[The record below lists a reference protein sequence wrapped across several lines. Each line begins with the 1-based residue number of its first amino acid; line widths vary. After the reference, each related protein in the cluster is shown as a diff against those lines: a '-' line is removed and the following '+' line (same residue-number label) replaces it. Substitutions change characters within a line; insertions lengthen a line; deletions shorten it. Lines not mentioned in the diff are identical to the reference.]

1 MPCRYISYIS
11 MLPCMPCRYINYIS
25 MLTKCYKYQVCVLCH
40 VYIIPVIVIIYEL
53 KVLTG
58 GPNNICDKAIHPL
71 PYHTQQTYT
80 YITLSH
86 SYIPHPSDI
95 YHISPCHNP
104 NSYHIQPSPHHI
116 QYSQCQYSQHPY
128 SQYSHTAT
136 QPIQP
141 YRQYSQPRKYT
152 HLPIT
157 MDHNTMA
164 DKTLFWS

>member
-1 MPCRYISYIS
+1 M
-11 MLPCMPCRYINYIS
+11 
-25 MLTKCYKYQVCVLCH
+25 LCH
-40 VYIIPVIVIIYEL
+40 VYISVISVCWLSAININSVCYAMFLYISYCHYYEL
-53 KVLTG
+53 KYILEALT
-58 GPNNICDKAIHPL
+58 
-71 PYHTQQTYT
+71 TYVT
-80 YITLSH
+80 KLYTHYPTTHNRHI
-86 SYIPHPSDI
+86 
-95 YHISPCHNP
+95 HISPCHTP

-164 DKTLFWS
+164 DKTLLLSWWASLKMPRPSPQYSFSKPII